1 MTVRSTLVGKVTV
14 RSTTFGK
21 VTAIPKISQSEL
33 ASKGKFAYVGRPS
46 AESWGLARWH
56 MSLLPLVKNLII
68 SSLHPV

>member
-21 VTAIPKISQSEL
+21 VTVIPKISQSEL

-46 AESWGLARWH
+46 AESWGGGF
-56 MSLLPLVKNLII
+56 
-68 SSLHPV
+68 SSLAYVTITARQKPHYT

>member
-1 MTVRSTLVGKVTV
+1 MTVGLTLVGKVTV

-46 AESWGLARWH
+46 AESWGGF
-56 MSLLPLVKNLII
+56 
-68 SSLHPV
+68 SSLAYVTITARQKPHYT

>member
-46 AESWGLARWH
+46 AESWGGRF
-56 MSLLPLVKNLII
+56 MSLLPASKNLII
-68 SSLHPV
+68 PSLHPV